1 MVAPDC
7 SGHPLWR
14 GEKRQHD
21 GKDTQSNWRSPPR
34 PAAKSA
40 EQGSRITGAPRK
52 SVEDERVLEGPI
64 VARKR
69 GNTCGAKGPCCL
81 SWFSVCQLDVAHFD
95 ALIWPP
101 LRANEFSGA
110 GRSGALRRAFCG
122 ALGRSAGRRQR
133 TRAIK
138 RGPSG
143 LAPPGQIR
151 ARTANVPWPFGSPSE
166 PLTPAGYFPG
176 IAD

>member
-81 SWFSVCQLDVAHFD
+81 SWFQRNGRQGRNEKSAHRF
-95 ALIWPP
+95 
-101 LRANEFSGA
+101 A
-110 GRSGALRRAFCG
+110 GPEKEPI
-122 ALGRSAGRRQR
+122 RQ
-133 TRAIK
+133 
-138 RGPSG
+138 GEG
-143 LAPPGQIR
+143 
-151 ARTANVPWPFGSPSE
+151 
-166 PLTPAGYFPG
+166 
-176 IAD
+176 